1 MWQHF
6 GLDLVKVD
14 GWSHTG
20 VLAGLGSSGGDPHFK
35 PLLPGGGGLEDSLGL
50 LVLQDWRRLAS
61 LPPFLPFEEGS

>member
-20 VLAGLGSSGGDPHFK
+20 VLVGLGSSGGNPHFK
-35 PLLPGGGGLEDSLGL
+35 PLLRGAGLEDSLGL
-50 LVLQDWRRLAS
+50 LVLQDRRRLAS